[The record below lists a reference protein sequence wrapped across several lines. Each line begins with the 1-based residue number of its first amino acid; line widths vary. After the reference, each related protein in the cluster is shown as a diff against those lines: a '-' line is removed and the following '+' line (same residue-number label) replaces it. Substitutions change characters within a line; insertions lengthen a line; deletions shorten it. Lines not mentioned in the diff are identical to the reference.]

1 MKAKPITCPP
11 SVKNPSGK
19 DKDLPLRNDIR
30 RLGDLLG
37 ETLKRLGG
45 KNLFENEERV
55 RALCKELR
63 ASEAPAVERQLK
75 RLLHGL
81 SLTDAIG
88 VIRAFSVYFQL
99 ANIAEQHHRI
109 RRKRYYELHTPD
121 QPQRGS
127 LADTLR
133 QLARQRV
140 RPQDLQNVLDRL
152 EIVPVMTAHP
162 TEAARRTL
170 LEKHRRLADLLATL
184 DNEHLAERQRRE
196 LHTQLA
202 AEVEAVW
209 QTDEVRHT
217 QPTVLDEVN
226 NTLYYFDATLF
237 EAIPSLL
244 EELERG
250 LAQHFPGVT
259 LNAERMPLRF
269 GSWVGGDRD
278 GNPNVTPET
287 TWETLLL
294 QQRLALRKY
303 LASVAA
309 LSRRLSES
317 SRFTT
322 ASPALLASLA
332 DDAARL
338 PELAER
344 VRRRNAEEPYRQK
357 LSYVY
362 RRLEQT
368 LTRNEAL
375 ADALHVTSA
384 SDGEAALISIR
395 PGLPII
401 ERLKLTPEHTHVY
414 RTGQELYE
422 DLRLV
427 RDSLRANQ
435 SAYAALGTERLLR
448 QVATFDLHLAALDL
462 RQHSER
468 HSAALNEITT
478 RLGLARAYADMNEA
492 TRAEWLTQEL
502 QTPRPL
508 VGSDDHYSAA
518 TTETLNVFRVMRR
531 ALDEISPGCLRT
543 YIVSMTRTVSD
554 LLAVLV
560 LAKQAGLV
568 ECGRRNA
575 ECGIEG
581 ESVTTQSQISNLKSQ
596 IRLAVS
602 PLFETIEDLRNAPGV
617 LARLCEHPVYRDL
630 LTAQGNLQEVMI
642 GYSDSSKDG
651 GILTSSWELYK
662 AQERLWEVARA
673 HGIELRLFH
682 GRGGT
687 VGRGGGPSHE
697 AILAQ
702 PPGTVASR
710 IKITEQGEVISSK
723 YSLPEIAQRSLE
735 LNTSAVIAAS
745 LPHSSKGTR
754 KLAEWQAVMEQ
765 LSQTA
770 FAAYRRV
777 VRETPGFYE
786 YFTQSTPVE
795 ELQHL
800 RIGSRPAKRKSDSQS
815 IDDLR
820 AIPWV
825 FGWTQSRHLLPGWLA
840 VGTALESFIQADA
853 ARHLELLRAMYC
865 DWPFFHSTLSN
876 IEMTLAKADFPIARQ
891 YAARTPDRS
900 LGRRLFKLLA
910 AEYQRTCR
918 VVLQIT
924 GEKQLLD
931 NAPVLRRSIA
941 VRNPYVDPM
950 SYLQVELLARQ
961 RAGNAAEQDKLLYA
975 ILLTINGIA
984 AGMRNTG

>member
-1 MKAKPITCPP
+1 MKA
-11 SVKNPSGK
+11 NPLIPLATPLATPLA
-19 DKDLPLRNDIR
+19 DKDAPLRNDIR

-37 ETLKRLGG
+37 ATLKRLGG
-45 KNLFENEERV
+45 KNLFETEERV
-55 RALCKELR
+55 RALCKQLR

-81 SLTDAIG
+81 SLDDAIG

-109 RRKRYYELHTPD
+109 RRKRYYELHTPE

-133 QLARQRV
+133 ELARQRV
-140 RPQDLQNVLDRL
+140 RPQDLQAVLDRL

-170 LEKHRRLADLLATL
+170 LEKHRRLADLLAAL
-184 DNEHLAERQRRE
+184 DQEHLAARQRRE

-237 EAIPSLL
+237 ETVPSLL

-259 LNAERMPLRF
+259 LATERVPLRF

-322 ASPALLASLA
+322 AAPALLASLA

-368 LTRNEAL
+368 LNRNEAL
-375 ADALHVTSA
+375 ADALRVTSA

-448 QVATFDLHLAALDL
+448 QVATFDLHLATLDL

-468 HSAALNEITT
+468 HSAALNEITA
-478 RLGLARAYADMNEA
+478 RLGLAQAYADM
-492 TRAEWLTQEL
+492 AEPARLAWLTQEL

-560 LAKQAGLV
+560 LAKHAGLV
-568 ECGRRNA
+568 ECGMRNA
-575 ECGIEG
+575 ECGIES
-581 ESVTTQSQISNLKSQ
+581 ESIRNPQSAFRI
-596 IRLAVS
+596 AVA

-617 LARLCEHPVYRDL
+617 LAQLFAHPVYRDL
-630 LTAQGNLQEVMI
+630 LSAQGNLQEVMI

-651 GILTSSWELYK
+651 GILTSSWELFK

-673 HGIELRLFH
+673 HGVELRLFH

-702 PPGTVASR
+702 PPGTVAGR

-735 LNTSAVIAAS
+735 LNISAVIAAS
-745 LPHSSKGTR
+745 LPHSEKNPR
-754 KLAEWQAVMEQ
+754 QLAQWQAVMEQ

-770 FAAYRRV
+770 FETYRRV

-786 YFTQSTPVE
+786 YFTQATPVE

-800 RIGSRPAKRKSDSQS
+800 RIGSRPAKRKSGSQS

-840 VGTALESFIQADA
+840 VGTALESFIQSDP
-853 ARHLELLRAMYC
+853 ARHLELLRAMYR

-891 YAARTPDRS
+891 YAARTPERG
-900 LGRRLFKLLA
+900 LGRRLFKLLE

-950 SYLQVELLARQ
+950 SYLQVELLARK
-961 RAGNAAEQDKLLYA
+961 RAGKAAEQDKLLYA